1 MGCPPTRYRSTG
13 RRTFFTVSST
23 SYKVCNQ
30 SQGKAHIQRGL
41 KRTSALYNGWDDN
54 EQVALAFTAPSGVNI
69 APLLRRRGTGGPLGG
84 RAMFNIPCRVQRCLY
99 LFAKAEGSDPSPG
112 IGYCIQQ
119 MTRLRRDL
127 QGMLNTLKIGG
138 ESRWRQGQLTFC
150 SMKKYYRCQTLP
162 RLLWLA

>member
-1 MGCPPTRYRSTG
+1 MVSPEANNMGCPATRYRSTG
-13 RRTFFTVSST
+13 RRTFFTVSSIG
-23 SYKVCNQ
+23 YKVRYQ
-30 SQGKAHIQRGL
+30 SWGKERSKKNFCSIQH
-41 KRTSALYNGWDDN
+41 NGRDI
-54 EQVALAFTAPSGVNI
+54 ALAFTAPSGANI
-69 APLLRRRGTGGPLGG
+69 TPILRMRGTGGPLGG

-138 ESRWRQGQLTFC
+138 DGRWRQGQLVLC
-150 SMKKYYRCQTLP
+150 
-162 RLLWLA
+162 